1 MSINMEK
8 TQQLEPVAGF
18 GQTAY
23 NVPRVNLLPPEIH
36 DADRLRRTQLL
47 LGGALLGVIAIAGI
61 GVGLAV
67 HSVSQAQDQ
76 VAAEQATTT
85 KLGVEEAKYAAVP
98 KILSDISLVENAQS
112 QAMAQDVAW
121 AGVLDQLSAEY
132 PSGFSFLTLSAN
144 LNTPAAG
151 AAATAPLT
159 TAGTIGTVNITGT
172 GSAQLKTAEWM
183 EALKADKG
191 LADQYFTSSALT
203 DLNGKTVTSVT
214 STVNLTDQVLTHRFD
229 RKAK

>member
-36 DADRLRRTQLL
+36 AADRFRRTQLL
-47 LGGALLGVIAIAGI
+47 LGGALLGVIALAGI
-61 GVGLAV
+61 GVGLAA
-67 HSVSQAQDQ
+67 HSVTQAEDQ

-85 KLGVEEAKYAAVP
+85 MLGIEEAKYAAVP
-98 KILSDISLVENAQS
+98 KVLGQISSVENAQS

-121 AGVLDQLSAEY
+121 PRVLDQIAGEF
-132 PSGFSFLTLSAN
+132 PTGFSFLTLSAS
-144 LNTPAAG
+144 LNGPATG
-151 AAATAPLT
+151 AAASPLAT
-159 TAGTIGTVNITGT
+159 PGTIGVVNVSGTGT
-172 GSAQLKTAEWM
+172 VQLKTAEWM
-183 EALKADKG
+183 EALKADEG
-191 LADQYFTSSALT
+191 LADPYFNSSALT
-203 DLNGKTVTSVT
+203 DLNSKTVTNVT
-214 STVNLTDQVLTHRFD
+214 STVNITDQVLTHRFD